1 MQTEKGV
8 TIGHPAIVLSN
19 PNPINGKIDVAQIS
33 HNLLHDTPRQNVQNF
48 YRGAPAMPDGHV
60 RLGTPKKVRQDL
72 ATPYLNK
79 ADGKPFPRVTGDNM
93 ERLKASIGG

>member
-1 MQTEKGV
+1 
-8 TIGHPAIVLSN
+8 
-19 PNPINGKIDVAQIS
+19 
-33 HNLLHDTPRQNVQNF
+33 
-48 YRGAPAMPDGHV
+48 MPDGHV